1 MVRGHSFA
9 HDTRCP
15 RVGKPGHVQPYFGE
29 DDLRTMWP
37 DAGDLIEASHRRQQ
51 RGLGAPSRQVG
62 VDGDQAAVGGVAV
75 AGFGGLRVGHGGQ
88 QLFDAGGEDGDLHGE
103 GVDLIEQH
111 PREFGVVVVEPSG
124 QRLGHGGPLDLQLA
138 ARQIGEP
145 MRVAFPG
152 DQRLQHVPH

>member
-15 RVGKPGHVQPYFGE
+15 GVGKPGHVQPYFGE

-62 VDGDQAAVGGVAV
+62 VYGDQAAVGGVAV
-75 AGFGGLRVGHGGQ
+75 AGFGGLRVGHGG
-88 QLFDAGGEDGDLHGE
+88 
-103 GVDLIEQH
+103 
-111 PREFGVVVVEPSG
+111 
-124 QRLGHGGPLDLQLA
+124 PLDLHLA

-145 MRVAFPG
+145 AWIAFPFDEG
-152 DQRLQHVPH
+152 LDHVAGR